1 VIGIDTNVLVRHLV
15 EDDPEQAELV
25 RRVIDARTPDDPAFV
40 STAVVIETIRVLKR
54 RYRVGRSDIHRAFE
68 ALLCTR
74 ELVFESGP
82 ALWRAIQDAD
92 EAGNDLADAIIAH
105 AAIDAGCDGIV
116 TFDKQAQR
124 LPGMLPVG

>member
-1 VIGIDTNVLVRHLV
+1 MIGIDTNVLVRHLV

-68 ALLCTR
+68 ALLCAR